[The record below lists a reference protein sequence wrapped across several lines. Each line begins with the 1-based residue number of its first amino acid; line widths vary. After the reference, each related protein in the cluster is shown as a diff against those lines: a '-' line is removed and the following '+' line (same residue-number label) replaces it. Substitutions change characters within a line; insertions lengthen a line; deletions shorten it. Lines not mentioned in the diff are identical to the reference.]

1 VIEEFHDVGDFEEI
15 GKMVKGAR
23 RHFLQPFTDR
33 DSVPF
38 GNLHAPSK
46 QDIRKYSEILRKY
59 VTEVGIRGMD

>member
-1 VIEEFHDVGDFEEI
+1 MIEEFHDVDDFEEI